1 MFSTNHPFLFLGHRF
16 LVNSDHQS
24 CHPRI
29 VLLIVARNAGEILA
43 NQVYFWCQYIGHLGV
58 TLSVLRVWPYIYDIK
73 CLMVLLRSVCC
84 FEVLMLCL
92 FPYSSWEYG
101 VHFKGI
107 HFYVFKLLCLFFSKP
122 VLLHH
127 YTFYN
132 LFSFYKSKSYSKPKL
147 TWVHCVKNLQPD
159 IQRRGNAKD
168 RVQCWESEWFYSW
181 ERNRFVRHIL
191 SKSLFLTK
199 WKKRS
204 SVYLAAVKS
213 M

>member
-107 HFYVFKLLCLFFSKP
+107 HFNVFKLLCLFFSKP

-132 LFSFYKSKSYSKPKL
+132 LFSFYKRKANLTASQSWPECTVSKTSSRTFSGEEMPK
-147 TWVHCVKNLQPD
+147 T
-159 IQRRGNAKD
+159 GFNAEKVSD
-168 RVQCWESEWFYSW
+168 F
-181 ERNRFVRHIL
+181 IL
-191 SKSLFLTK
+191 GKETVLWDTYFPNPCF
-199 WKKRS
+199 
-204 SVYLAAVKS
+204 
-213 M
+213 